1 MGASKECAKLLSNI
15 IKTWDK
21 NSEFN
26 VKFIID
32 DANNYEVIDDIY
44 QIHEKTKNI
53 MIFENRN

>member
-1 MGASKECAKLLSNI
+1 MGASKECSVIINI

-32 DANNYEVIDDIY
+32 DANNYEEIDDIY
-44 QIHEKTKNI
+44 QIHEKTFEH